1 MPSHPDELLEAFALD
16 ALENDEY
23 LQVEQHLDSCPL
35 CRGYVA
41 QLHQTASGLGL
52 FLDQAIPPAALGLR
66 IRQAL
71 TGPVENA
78 PVETGPSPRS
88 TRVPPSRWFTTPP
101 WAMPLAAVLMLSL
114 FSLSLFMNI
123 QAAGRMDR
131 MERADSTVT
140 AQLDQTVAQSKRLEE
155 DNKVLAAQVAAGTAS
170 DASQM
175 MDTIHE
181 IRATSYLLAHPQ
193 TRPLVLE
200 PPGGTGDS
208 QGGIASR
215 GQGE

>member
-78 PVETGPSPRS
+78 PVETGPRPRS

-155 DNKVLAAQVAAGTAS
+155 DNKLLAAQVAACTAS

-175 MDTIHE
+175 MDTVQE
-181 IRATSYLLAHPQ
+181 IRAASYLLAHPQ